1 MEIKIKKQLFIY
13 LLILFFF
20 SIFHL
25 NIKSSVGNDSTIA
38 EWLINYTGGFT
49 KRGIIGQISI
59 FFSRLFS
66 SDLRDIIFYFQ
77 SIITAVYY
85 LLVFNFLKDIKF
97 DRIFLLAIFTP
108 IFLLYPVAEIEV
120 LGRKELF
127 LFVIVLIYLAIP
139 INNKNLINIGKLTL
153 LPLGILIYEPLI
165 FLILFWVATDIIYNK
180 FKKLNFNFIKN
191 SFTYL
196 PTILLAGYI
205 AVNPLSNEEHA
216 QMASILKTEFN
227 EVCYTACHMLK
238 THSTIL
244 KNFQHNLDK
253 YSFEVI
259 IRYSLIIIIGFGPLF
274 ILLFNS
280 KLKNKNLFFFKYFEN
295 LLKPFLF
302 ILSPVIVWFAM
313 AGDWGRFVN
322 IIYVFSIIFYIS
334 LYKNN
339 LILLDKNKLKKN
351 YINKLSKR
359 TFIIIF
365 IIFCFGW
372 NPKTMLTGDVGSFPG
387 YRIPYK
393 ALKIMLIN

>member
-1 MEIKIKKQLFIY
+1 MDISIKKQLLLY

-20 SIFHL
+20 SVFHL
-25 NIKSSVGNDSTIA
+25 YIKSSTGNDSTIS

-66 SDLRDIIFYFQ
+66 TDLRDVIFYFQ
-77 SIITAVYY
+77 SIATGVYY
-85 LLVFNFLKDIKF
+85 ILVFNFLKNIKC

-108 IFLLYPVAEIEV
+108 IFLLYPVAELEV
-120 LGRKELF
+120 LARKETF
-127 LFVIVLIYLAIP
+127 LFIIVLIYLTIP
-139 INNKNLINIGKLTL
+139 INNKNLIYIGKLTL

-165 FLILFWVATDIIYNK
+165 FLILFWIATDIIYNK
-180 FKKLNFNFIKN
+180 FEKLNFNFIKN
-191 SFTYL
+191 CFTYL

-205 AVNPLSNEEHA
+205 AVNPLSSEEHA

-227 EVCYTACHMLK
+227 ERCYTACHMLL
-238 THSTIL
+238 THSTIF
-244 KNFQHNLDK
+244 KNLQHNLDK

-280 KLKNKNLFFFKYFEN
+280 KLKNENLFFFKYFKN
-295 LLKPFLF
+295 LLTPFLF

-322 IIYVFSIIFYIS
+322 IIYVFSIIFFIS

-339 LILLDKNKLKKN
+339 LILLDKNKLKRN

-372 NPKTMLTGDVGSFPG
+372 NPKTMITGDVASFPG

-393 ALKIMLIN
+393 FFKIISN

>member
-25 NIKSSVGNDSTIA
+25 NLKSSVGNDSTIA

-59 FFSRLFS
+59 FFARLFS

-77 SIITAVYY
+77 SITTAVYY
-85 LLVFNFLKDIKF
+85 ILVFNFLKDIKC

-120 LGRKELF
+120 LARKELF
-127 LFVIVLIYLAIP
+127 LFIIILIYLAIP

-165 FLILFWVATDIIYNK
+165 FLLLFWLATDIIYNK
-180 FKKLNFNFIKN
+180 FEKLNFNFIKN
-191 SFTYL
+191 CFTYL

-205 AVNPLSNEEHA
+205 AVNPLSSEEHT
-216 QMASILKTEFN
+216 QMVSILKTEFN
-227 EVCYTACHMLK
+227 QVCYTACGMLR
-238 THSTIL
+238 THATIL

-280 KLKNKNLFFFKYFEN
+280 KLKNKNLLFFKYFKT
-295 LLKPFLF
+295 LLTPFLF

-322 IIYVFSIIFYIS
+322 IIYVFSIIFFIS

-339 LILLDKNKLKKN
+339 FILLEKDKLKKN
-351 YINKLSKR
+351 YINKFSKK

-393 ALKIMLIN
+393 FFKIISN

>member
-66 SDLRDIIFYFQ
+66 LDLRDIIFYFQ

-127 LFVIVLIYLAIP
+127 LFIIVLIYLAIP

-165 FLILFWVATDIIYNK
+165 FLILFWFATDIIYNK
-180 FKKLNFNFIKN
+180 L
-191 SFTYL
+191 
-196 PTILLAGYI
+196 
-205 AVNPLSNEEHA
+205 
-216 QMASILKTEFN
+216 
-227 EVCYTACHMLK
+227 
-238 THSTIL
+238 
-244 KNFQHNLDK
+244 
-253 YSFEVI
+253 
-259 IRYSLIIIIGFGPLF
+259 
-274 ILLFNS
+274 
-280 KLKNKNLFFFKYFEN
+280 
-295 LLKPFLF
+295 
-302 ILSPVIVWFAM
+302 
-313 AGDWGRFVN
+313 
-322 IIYVFSIIFYIS
+322 
-334 LYKNN
+334 
-339 LILLDKNKLKKN
+339 
-351 YINKLSKR
+351 
-359 TFIIIF
+359 
-365 IIFCFGW
+365 
-372 NPKTMLTGDVGSFPG
+372 
-387 YRIPYK
+387 
-393 ALKIMLIN
+393 

>member
-1 MEIKIKKQLFIY
+1 MNISIKNQLFIY

-25 NIKSSVGNDSTIA
+25 NIKSSVGNDSTIS
-38 EWLINYTGGFT
+38 EWLINYEGGFT

-77 SIITAVYY
+77 SIITAIYY

-97 DRIFLLAIFTP
+97 DRIFLLAVFTP

-120 LGRKELF
+120 LARKETF
-127 LFVIVLIYLAIP
+127 LFIIILIYLAIP

-165 FLILFWVATDIIYNK
+165 FLLLFWLATDIIYNK
-180 FKKLNFNFIKN
+180 FEKLNFNFIKN
-191 SFTYL
+191 CFTYL

-205 AVNPLSNEEHA
+205 AVNPLSSEEHT
-216 QMASILKTEFN
+216 QMVSILKTEFN
-227 EVCYTACHMLK
+227 QVCYTACGMLRS
-238 THSTIL
+238 HATIL

-280 KLKNKNLFFFKYFEN
+280 KLKNKNLLFFKYFKN
-295 LLKPFLF
+295 LLTPFLF

-322 IIYVFSIIFYIS
+322 IIYVFSIIFFIS

-339 LILLDKNKLKKN
+339 FILLEKDKLKKN
-351 YINKLSKR
+351 YINKFSKR
-359 TFIIIF
+359 IFIIIF

-372 NPKTMLTGDVGSFPG
+372 NPKTLITGDVASFPG

-393 ALKIMLIN
+393 FFKIISN